1 MKTTLELIIDDL
13 TFEVLIIGDRQK
25 QPVLF
30 IHGFGASAACI
41 SPSQAVLDQLGIYI
55 IAVNRPGT
63 GRSTF
68 FKPTGIA
75 AYLAYLVRVLD
86 ELGAGRVILLG
97 WSAGGIFAQAF
108 AARYPERVRQL
119 SLVSSAIPL
128 YNPCS
133 RKVLPLKW
141 KIIPAVNRL
150 LPGVARKLFS
160 GMAGKMRKAPDQVLR
175 QSFRQLP
182 PSDQRV
188 ADQLENYALLRQAG
202 LRATGRR
209 ARVRTSTCWLC
220 AAGKSFRWPD
230 ITAPTLIWHGT
241 EDTSWPLAFAYYL
254 NGQIKN
260 SQLRVL
266 EKHGHLLYLTQWNL
280 ILAAAVREMTTPA
293 NEPCFH

>member
-1 MKTTLELIIDDL
+1 MQTTLEFIIDDL
-13 TFEVLIIGDRQK
+13 NFEVIITGDRQK

-41 SPSQAVLDQLGIYI
+41 SPSQAVLDQLGIYL
-55 IAVNRPGT
+55 IAINRPGT

-75 AYLAYLVRVLD
+75 GYLAYLVRVLD
-86 ELGAGRVILLG
+86 ELGTERVILLG

-119 SLVSSAIPL
+119 SLISSAIPL
-128 YNPCS
+128 YNPCG

-141 KIIPAVNRL
+141 KVIPAVNRL

-160 GMAGKMRKAPDQVLR
+160 DMAGKMRKAPDQVLR
-175 QSFRQLP
+175 QSFRQMP

-188 ADQLENYALLRQAG
+188 TDQPENYALLRQAG
-202 LRATGRR
+202 LESYGTQGRGPYFDVL
-209 ARVRTSTCWLC
+209 ALC
-220 AAGKSFRWPD
+220 AREVIPLAD

-241 EDTSWPLAFAYYL
+241 DDTSWPLAFAYYL

-260 SQLRVL
+260 AQLRVL
-266 EKHGHLLYLTQWNL
+266 EKQGHLLYLTQWNP
-280 ILAAAVREMTTPA
+280 ILAAAVRE
-293 NEPCFH
+293 